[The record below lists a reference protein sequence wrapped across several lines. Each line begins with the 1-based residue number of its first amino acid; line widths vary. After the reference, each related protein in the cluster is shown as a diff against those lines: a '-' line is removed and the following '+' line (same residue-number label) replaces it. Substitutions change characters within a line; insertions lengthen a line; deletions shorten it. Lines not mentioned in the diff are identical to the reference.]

1 MSDEWHT
8 EEMPQADAEQQA
20 EQERLAEVI
29 NQIEKKHGSELIRKY
44 WKNWG
49 NDPCEQMGCY
59 PDFRG
64 IDYDAVF
71 AVVDGD
77 VKVPSHELRLCEAIA
92 DLEY

>member
-1 MSDEWHT
+1 MSDEWYT
-8 EEMPQADAEQQA
+8 EEMR
-20 EQERLAEVI
+20 QEALGEVI

-71 AVVDGD
+71 EVIEGE
-77 VKVPSHELRLCEAIA
+77 VKVPGYEQQLCEAIA
-92 DLEY
+92 DLEC